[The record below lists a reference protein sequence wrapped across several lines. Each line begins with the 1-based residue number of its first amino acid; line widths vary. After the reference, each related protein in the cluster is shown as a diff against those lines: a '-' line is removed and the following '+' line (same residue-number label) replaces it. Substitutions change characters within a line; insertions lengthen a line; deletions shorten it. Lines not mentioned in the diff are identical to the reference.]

1 LNVARHG
8 VAGASIQKKSCLN
21 FINQIME
28 LGSMRHSSRLQFLYR
43 GLFVTVFSLLAAH
56 AAHAEYPDRPI
67 KYVLSAGAGSGPD
80 VLMRMLLQ
88 DVGNRLGT
96 QFVIENRPGAAGTI
110 GMEAVANA
118 QPDGYTLGH
127 GNVQTMAISP
137 ELSKPA
143 RAVAGR
149 VQPIVQIGYTP
160 NLLSV
165 SSSLPIKSVRE
176 LLAYA
181 KVKPGRMTYASA
193 GNGTSS
199 HVGAELFKKLT
210 GSFIVHVPYKTASGA
225 LNDVAAGQ
233 VDMLFD
239 NLAGS
244 LVMAKSGKV
253 RPLAVT
259 GPKRSSLMPE
269 IPTVSEAGVP
279 GYEVIAW
286 SGVIAPSGLPE
297 AVSKKIND
305 AFNQSLKE
313 PVVVRKM
320 QELGYEPA
328 GGTAIQFVGWIAKER
343 SKWGEVIKASGATL
357 D

>member
-1 LNVARHG
+1 M
-8 VAGASIQKKSCLN
+8 K
-21 FINQIME
+21 
-28 LGSMRHSSRLQFLYR
+28 HSSPLQFLYR
-43 GLFVTVFSLLAAH
+43 GLCVTAISLLAAH
-56 AAHAEYPDRPI
+56 GAYAEYPDRPI

-96 QFVIENRPGAAGTI
+96 QFVIENRPGAGGTI
-110 GMEAVANA
+110 GMEAVASA
-118 QPDGYTLGH
+118 QPDGYTVGH

-137 ELSKPA
+137 ELSKSA
-143 RAVAGR
+143 REVAGR
-149 VQPIVQIGYTP
+149 VLPIVQIGYTP

-165 SSSLPIKSVRE
+165 SSSLPVKSVRE
-176 LLAYA
+176 LIAHA
-181 KVKPGRMTYASA
+181 KANPGKMTYASA

-244 LVMAKSGKV
+244 LAMAKSGRV

-259 GPKRSSLMPE
+259 GSKRSSLMPE

-279 GYEVIAW
+279 GFQVIAW
-286 SGVIAPSGLPE
+286 SGVIAPLGMPT
-297 AVSKKIND
+297 AVSQKINA
-305 AFNQSLKE
+305 AFNHSLKE
-313 PVVVRKM
+313 PRVIKAM
-320 QELGYEPA
+320 QELGYEAA
-328 GGTAIQFVGWIAKER
+328 GGTAVQFVGWITDER
-343 SKWGEVIKASGATL
+343 AKWGEVVKASGAKI